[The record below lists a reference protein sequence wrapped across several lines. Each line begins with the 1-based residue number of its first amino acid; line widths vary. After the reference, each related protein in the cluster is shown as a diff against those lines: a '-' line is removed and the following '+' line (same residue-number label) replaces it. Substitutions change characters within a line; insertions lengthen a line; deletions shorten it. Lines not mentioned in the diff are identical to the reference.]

1 MRNINYRN
9 FVKQIDPYVP
19 GKSIEEVKKRYG
31 LEQVIRFASNENPYG
46 PSPEAITAATQ
57 SINDMNLYPDA
68 TVNELRHELASI
80 HGLKAEEIITANG
93 ADNIINILISTYV
106 NEGDE
111 VLYCT
116 PTFPSYR
123 STTVLM
129 GGVPVEVPLTEQWK
143 YDLDALLNAITHK
156 TKLIFIC
163 NPNNPTGTILSADEI
178 ESFLKEVPDGIHV
191 VFDEAY
197 IEYVKEANYPTGID
211 WYKQSYPVITIRTFS
226 KYYGLAGLRVGYAV
240 ANENILEPMLR
251 IREPFATNRA
261 AIYASIAALKDTQFY
276 ERNYEKVI
284 QGREYLADELDDLGF
299 DVVESH
305 SNFLFVN
312 IHSDALTVF
321 NQLLEKGIIVRPCSP
336 WGYDQHLRISIGT
349 MDQNKQ
355 FIQILQKI
363 ITS

>member
-1 MRNINYRN
+1 MRGETMSNINYRD
-9 FVKQIDPYVP
+9 FVKQIDPYIP
-19 GKSIEEVKKRYG
+19 GKSIEEVKKHYG

-46 PSPEAITAATQ
+46 PSPEAVTAATQ

-68 TVNELRHELASI
+68 TVNELRHELASL
-80 HGLKAEEIITANG
+80 HGLKSEEIITANG

-111 VLYCT
+111 VLYCI

-143 YDLDALLNAITHK
+143 YDLDALLKAITHK

-197 IEYVKEANYPTGID
+197 I
-211 WYKQSYPVITIRTFS
+211 
-226 KYYGLAGLRVGYAV
+226 
-240 ANENILEPMLR
+240 
-251 IREPFATNRA
+251 
-261 AIYASIAALKDTQFY
+261 
-276 ERNYEKVI
+276 
-284 QGREYLADELDDLGF
+284 
-299 DVVESH
+299 
-305 SNFLFVN
+305 
-312 IHSDALTVF
+312 
-321 NQLLEKGIIVRPCSP
+321 
-336 WGYDQHLRISIGT
+336 
-349 MDQNKQ
+349 
-355 FIQILQKI
+355 
-363 ITS
+363 